1 MNELASRL
9 PAIARRAAKRL
20 PAPIQSRLRQ
30 LVRRVWSSSGASVAP
45 PVLSVVVVA
54 RNAESDLSECLRSLQ
69 SQILTKLE
77 VIVVDNGST
86 DGTTTVA
93 YQMAAQDRRFRVVLH
108 PRLALTAARNAG
120 AQLARGQ
127 FLAFLEATDTVP
139 RTAYASLINSLRHT
153 GSDFAAG
160 AVRIVVRG
168 RRQRPGWTTV
178 THDRDRP
185 ALTLKDFP
193 RAIQDCGISN
203 RVFRTDFW
211 NDVGGFS
218 DLTDAEP
225 LAIVNATLRAQQF
238 DLLQTVSCV
247 RRTPLD
253 FAKLLPDPLT
263 VSELDSRLSW
273 MWRAW
278 RLLRDATDPAVAS
291 CWLGGVIDGDFGD
304 FAAAAHRADAP
315 YRASLQ
321 LAAEDCL
328 ALADETMWR
337 QIRVDRK
344 LRLWLVANGNW
355 TDLERLLQHVA
366 LYGSIPETEV
376 RDGRLY
382 AVGDDLPGLALAP
395 VECRELSE
403 SQTNLSAC
411 VERVAWHGDRLEV
424 HGWAFIRGLNLT
436 FQSPQLTALLIEPVT
451 GLTYPCDVAQL
462 NKVAANDWSMF
473 GYQDVAPGGFLISLD
488 TRGIDDHPSRWQ
500 LRLTVRAHGL
510 ERTNSIQAIAP
521 GGSGHLMWARNLRTV
536 DDPTRVVPKLDPQ
549 FGFTLHVRPE
559 HVQALALA
567 TDGAGKAGG
576 SIRRVDQELGS
587 LVSVAATSVFGR
599 IAADLSKADSAGL
612 QRFELHLPV
621 GSANGVTW
629 EFRAVDS
636 NDHEHRVS
644 WPIEAQHDRQIGG
657 GAGNACW
664 QRSITGYC
672 NLMTDWVVADAENVT
687 VAEDELNIDLRLIG
701 LETADCAD
709 ARLLGRLAQ
718 LPVRRVEAVG
728 DGVRLVFP
736 MLASRWGGT
745 ALPVPTDD
753 YRIELAS
760 GAPVLCSAR
769 FAVRLPNEGVTANH
783 HYRLARDRR
792 SRLVISLAAPLANE
806 ERSRMAKARLTAWYQ
821 QWSFTPTDS
830 ILFQSYRG
838 EFATDSQLAIHTE
851 LRNRRPDLELLW
863 GVADWSVAVPEGGRA
878 LLIESREWYAAL
890 ASSRY
895 LCRNIELDR
904 YFRKRPYQR
913 YLQTFHGYP
922 FKSMG
927 QSLWRLQG
935 RPESVIAA
943 EIARRSQAWDAIVVP
958 EAFCVDLYRREYRFT
973 GDVLVT
979 GYPRND
985 GLVMAD
991 TASARSRV
999 LAQLGIDED
1008 RIVVLYAPTY
1018 RDTVA
1023 TGAWS
1028 AKFFEALD
1036 LKALAGQLG
1045 DRYAVLLRAHSY
1057 NLREG
1062 LSHVTGKV
1070 WDVSAYPEIN
1080 DLLLAADVAV
1090 LDYSS
1095 IRFDWLIT
1103 GKPVVFFVPDL
1114 EDYLRARKGLF
1125 DFLPTA
1131 PGPLLA
1137 TTAEVAEA
1145 LLDLGSVVS
1154 EYAAARELFNKEFN
1168 RLHDGHATE
1177 RVIDAFF

>member
-1 MNELASRL
+1 
-9 PAIARRAAKRL
+9 
-20 PAPIQSRLRQ
+20 
-30 LVRRVWSSSGASVAP
+30 
-45 PVLSVVVVA
+45 
-54 RNAESDLSECLRSLQ
+54 
-69 SQILTKLE
+69 
-77 VIVVDNGST
+77 
-86 DGTTTVA
+86 
-93 YQMAAQDRRFRVVLH
+93 
-108 PRLALTAARNAG
+108 
-120 AQLARGQ
+120 
-127 FLAFLEATDTVP
+127 
-139 RTAYASLINSLRHT
+139 
-153 GSDFAAG
+153 
-160 AVRIVVRG
+160 
-168 RRQRPGWTTV
+168 
-178 THDRDRP
+178 
-185 ALTLKDFP
+185 
-193 RAIQDCGISN
+193 
-203 RVFRTDFW
+203 
-211 NDVGGFS
+211 
-218 DLTDAEP
+218 
-225 LAIVNATLRAQQF
+225 
-238 DLLQTVSCV
+238 
-247 RRTPLD
+247 
-253 FAKLLPDPLT
+253 
-263 VSELDSRLSW
+263 
-273 MWRAW
+273 
-278 RLLRDATDPAVAS
+278 
-291 CWLGGVIDGDFGD
+291 
-304 FAAAAHRADAP
+304 
-315 YRASLQ
+315 
-321 LAAEDCL
+321 
-328 ALADETMWR
+328 
-337 QIRVDRK
+337 
-344 LRLWLVANGNW
+344 
-355 TDLERLLQHVA
+355 
-366 LYGSIPETEV
+366 
-376 RDGRLY
+376 
-382 AVGDDLPGLALAP
+382 
-395 VECRELSE
+395 
-403 SQTNLSAC
+403 
-411 VERVAWHGDRLEV
+411 
-424 HGWAFIRGLNLT
+424 
-436 FQSPQLTALLIEPVT
+436 
-451 GLTYPCDVAQL
+451 
-462 NKVAANDWSMF
+462 
-473 GYQDVAPGGFLISLD
+473 
-488 TRGIDDHPSRWQ
+488 
-500 LRLTVRAHGL
+500 
-510 ERTNSIQAIAP
+510 
-521 GGSGHLMWARNLRTV
+521 
-536 DDPTRVVPKLDPQ
+536 
-549 FGFTLHVRPE
+549 
-559 HVQALALA
+559 
-567 TDGAGKAGG
+567 
-576 SIRRVDQELGS
+576 
-587 LVSVAATSVFGR
+587 
-599 IAADLSKADSAGL
+599 
-612 QRFELHLPV
+612 
-621 GSANGVTW
+621 
-629 EFRAVDS
+629 
-636 NDHEHRVS
+636 
-644 WPIEAQHDRQIGG
+644 
-657 GAGNACW
+657 
-664 QRSITGYC
+664 
-672 NLMTDWVVADAENVT
+672 
-687 VAEDELNIDLRLIG
+687 
-701 LETADCAD
+701 
-709 ARLLGRLAQ
+709 
-718 LPVRRVEAVG
+718 
-728 DGVRLVFP
+728 
-736 MLASRWGGT
+736 
-745 ALPVPTDD
+745 
-753 YRIELAS
+753 
-760 GAPVLCSAR
+760 
-769 FAVRLPNEGVTANH
+769 
-783 HYRLARDRR
+783 
-792 SRLVISLAAPLANE
+792 
-806 ERSRMAKARLTAWYQ
+806 MAKARLTAWYQ
-821 QWSFTPTDS
+821 RSSFTPTDS

-863 GVADWSVAVPEGGRA
+863 GVADCSVGVPEGGRA

-890 ASSRY
+890 GSSRY

-1114 EDYLRARKGLF
+1114 QDYLRARKGLF